1 MQLIRCTAK
10 LLREAGLKPA
20 ESQHDDS
27 PFSFLGQ
34 WHANLIYIDGRK
46 SVLFVNDRTLFNFI
60 LPDVTRTQI
69 HDLPELFLSGLS
81 CVISAE
87 EFPEEV
93 KKRIMAEYEQVALAK
108 SSNKSVLGSAND
120 LAFHYKYSIL
130 DAGGVHS
137 WKVPEIIHRLNRMPL
152 KAIKYA
158 FPIEEIRNLYGI
170 AANAQPPSSW

>member
-10 LLREAGLKPA
+10 LLKEAGLKPT

-27 PFSFLGQ
+27 LFSFLGQ

-60 LPDVTRTQI
+60 LPDVTRAQI

-93 KKRIMAEYEQVALAK
+93 KPRIMAEYEQVALAK

-137 WKVPEIIHRLNRMPL
+137 WKVPEIIRQLNRMPL

-170 AANAQPPSSW
+170 TA